1 MRGPTSHRP
10 RTDNLFIMVQAKK
23 SLGQN
28 FLRYPKAT
36 SRIAEIVRE
45 QKIETLVEIG
55 PGKGALTRP
64 LLEKTDAIIYVIELD
79 ERMVELLQEKFADYV
94 ASGRLHIIYSDI
106 LDVNIKELTKGKSYG
121 IVGNL
126 PFYITGAIMKK
137 FLTEKHQPSYMSF
150 ITQKEVAQRIV
161 KRDGKE
167 SILSLS
173 VEIFGTPKYE
183 MKIAKKYF
191 NPAPKVDAA
200 LFSIFNISRE
210 KLGNISEERFFKIVK
225 TGFAHKRKKLSSNIK
240 ELFDQSIE
248 EIFSEHS
255 IDINSRAEDIP
266 INTWLALARK

>member
-1 MRGPTSHRP
+1 
-10 RTDNLFIMVQAKK
+10 MVQAKK

-36 SRIAEIVRE
+36 SRIAEIVRA

-64 LLEKTDAIIYVIELD
+64 LLEKTDAIVYVIELD
-79 ERMVELLQEKFADYV
+79 ERMVELLQEKFAGYV
-94 ASGRLHIIYSDI
+94 TSGRLHIIYSDV
-106 LDVNIKELTKGKSYG
+106 LDVDIKELTQNKPYG
-121 IVGNL
+121 VVGNL

-137 FLTEKHQPSYMSF
+137 FLTEQHQPSYMSF
-150 ITQKEVAQRIV
+150 ITQKEVAERIV

-210 KLGNISEERFFKIVK
+210 KLKDVSEERFFEIVK

-240 ELFDQSIE
+240 NLFSDPIE
-248 EIFSEHS
+248 EIFSQQN
-255 IDINSRAEDIP
+255 INTNSRAEEIP
-266 INTWLALARK
+266 LDTWLQLTRLP